1 MEEIMTVY
9 QLLGEIAPIT
19 NTLTRPAIGSLIGM
33 LMEEWC
39 KANHEMSLNLSMTY
53 KKSSMKFKKNA
64 VNTNS
69 HPPGRAR
76 AGK

>member
-33 LMEEWC
+33 LMEEYC
-39 KANHEMSLNLSMTY
+39 KANHEDVTE
-53 KKSSMKFKKNA
+53 F
-64 VNTNS
+64 VNDLQEVVDEVQEEC
-69 HPPGRAR
+69 
-76 AGK
+76 GKY

>member
-19 NTLTRPAIGSLIGM
+19 NTLTRPAMGSLIGM

-39 KANHEMSLNLSMTY
+39 KANHEDVTE
-53 KKSSMKFKKNA
+53 F
-64 VNTNS
+64 VNDMQEVV
-69 HPPGRAR
+69 GQVQEEC
-76 AGK
+76 GKY

>member
-19 NTLTRPAIGSLIGM
+19 NTLTRSAIGSLIGM

-39 KANHEMSLNLSMTY
+39 KANHEDVTE
-53 KKSSMKFKKNA
+53 F
-64 VNTNS
+64 VNDMQEVV
-69 HPPGRAR
+69 GQVQEEC
-76 AGK
+76 GKY

>member
-19 NTLTRPAIGSLIGM
+19 NTLARPAIGSLIGM

-39 KANHEMSLNLSMTY
+39 KANDEDIT
-53 KKSSMKFKKNA
+53 KFANNMLE
-64 VNTNS
+64 VV
-69 HPPGRAR
+69 GQVQEEC
-76 AGK
+76 GKY

>member
-19 NTLTRPAIGSLIGM
+19 NALVKPAMGSLLCM

-39 KANHEMSLNLSMTY
+39 RANDENIIE
-53 KKSSMKFKKNA
+53 F
-64 VNTNS
+64 VNDLQEVV
-69 HPPGRAR
+69 GQVQDEF
-76 AGK
+76 GKY

>member
-19 NTLTRPAIGSLIGM
+19 NTLTRPAIGSLIGI

-39 KANHEMSLNLSMTY
+39 KANHEDVTE
-53 KKSSMKFKKNA
+53 F
-64 VNTNS
+64 VNDLQEVVDEVQEEC
-69 HPPGRAR
+69 
-76 AGK
+76 GKY

>member
-39 KANHEMSLNLSMTY
+39 KANHEDVTE
-53 KKSSMKFKKNA
+53 F
-64 VNTNS
+64 VNDLQEVVDEVQEEC
-69 HPPGRAR
+69 
-76 AGK
+76 GKY

>member
-39 KANHEMSLNLSMTY
+39 KANHEDVTE
-53 KKSSMKFKKNA
+53 F
-64 VNTNS
+64 VNDMQEVVDEVQEEC
-69 HPPGRAR
+69 
-76 AGK
+76 GKY

>member
-9 QLLGEIAPIT
+9 QLLGEIALIT

-39 KANHEMSLNLSMTY
+39 KANHEDVTE
-53 KKSSMKFKKNA
+53 F
-64 VNTNS
+64 VNDLQEVVDEVQEEC
-69 HPPGRAR
+69 
-76 AGK
+76 GKY